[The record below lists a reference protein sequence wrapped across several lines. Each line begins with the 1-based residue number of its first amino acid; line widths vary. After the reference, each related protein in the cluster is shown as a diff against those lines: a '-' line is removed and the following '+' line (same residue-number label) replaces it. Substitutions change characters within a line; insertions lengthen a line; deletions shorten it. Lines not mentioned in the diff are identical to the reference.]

1 MVRARVARFF
11 VEIPEVLTTY
21 TQLYFT
27 TKCDSKKK
35 QNKDRT

>member
-11 VEIPEVLTTY
+11 VEIPE
-21 TQLYFT
+21 LYFT